1 LLRVISRSCAQ
12 VREEG
17 CTVMKSIRTR
27 VIVALA
33 SSAVLAGGLSVA
45 AAAAS
50 SVASGA
56 VPVAVGATQ
65 ADVAVPNAT
74 IYDG

>member
-1 LLRVISRSCAQ
+1 
-12 VREEG
+12 
-17 CTVMKSIRTR
+17 MKSIRTR

-65 ADVAVPNAT
+65 ADVAVPGIT
-74 IYDG
+74 VYDP

>member
-1 LLRVISRSCAQ
+1 
-12 VREEG
+12 
-17 CTVMKSIRTR
+17 MKTIRTR

-33 SSAVLAGGLSVA
+33 SSAVLASGLSVA

-50 SVASGA
+50 SVTSGA
-56 VPVAVGATQ
+56 VSVAAATTSGS
-65 ADVAVPNAT
+65 ASPDAT